1 MYSDSGADGGSLF
14 GGGGFIPTQSTGLN
28 DNSFS
33 PGGATKKGGSQSSG
47 LIPLTVKQL
56 SSATQKPSDDN
67 FYVDG
72 HEVNNITLVGMVFN
86 KEEKATDVSFMLDDF
101 TGKIEVKKW
110 IDGQVSEELVELR
123 NIRNGIYVRIY
134 GHLRSFQGKR
144 NVVAFSVRPIKEF
157 DEVTFH
163 FIEAI
168 YVHAFNLKRQGGIVG
183 STTPAST
190 GVSYGAPPAST
201 MTPNQ
206 SVNMRSNISNQYM
219 APASMP
225 VGSNSVN
232 ECQKRVHAL
241 FDEPANLAIEQGLH
255 VDEVARRMTGF
266 TKQQVKDAIEFL
278 VNEGFIYSTIDDDHY
293 KSTNG

>member
-14 GGGGFIPTQSTGLN
+14 GGGGFIPTQSNSLN

-33 PGGATKKGGSQSSG
+33 PSGATKRGGSQSSG
-47 LIPLTVKQL
+47 LMPLTVKQL
-56 SSATQKPSDDN
+56 SSATQKASDDN

-72 HEVNNITLVGMVFN
+72 QEVNNITLVGMVFN
-86 KEEKATDVSFMLDDF
+86 KEEKNTDVSFMLDDF
-101 TGKIEVKKW
+101 TGRIEVKKW
-110 IDGQVSEELVELR
+110 IDGQDSEELVELR

-144 NVVAFSVRPIKEF
+144 NVVAFSVRPIKDF

-168 YVHAFNLKRQGGIVG
+168 YVHAYNLKSQGGAVG
-183 STTPAST
+183 SKMPSTT
-190 GVSYGAPPAST
+190 GVSYGAPQAST
-201 MTPNQ
+201 MTPNP
-206 SVNMRSNISNQYM
+206 SVIRPTISNQYTP
-219 APASMP
+219 PASMP

-232 ECQKRVHAL
+232 ECQKRVHLL

-255 VDEVARRMTGF
+255 VDEVARRMVGF

>member
-14 GGGGFIPTQSTGLN
+14 GGGGFMPSQSAGLN

-33 PGGATKKGGSQSSG
+33 PGGGSKKGGSQSSG

-56 SSATQKPSDDN
+56 SSASQKPSDDN

-72 HEVNNITLVGMVFN
+72 QEVNNITLVGMVFN
-86 KEEKATDVSFMLDDF
+86 KEEKVTDVSFILDDF
-101 TGKIEVKKW
+101 TGRIEVKKW
-110 IDGQVSEELVELR
+110 IDGQDSEELVELR

-163 FIEAI
+163 FVEAI
-168 YVHAFNLKRQGGIVG
+168 YVHAFNMKTQGGLAG
-183 STTPAST
+183 SRTPAST
-190 GVSYGAPPAST
+190 AVPYSGHPASS
-201 MTPNQ
+201 MTPNP
-206 SVNMRSNISNQYM
+206 SVNMRTNLANQYM
-219 APASMP
+219 APASVP
-225 VGSNSVN
+225 VGSNSVD
-232 ECQKRVHAL
+232 ECQRRVHAL

-255 VDEVARRMTGF
+255 VDDVARKMVGYS
-266 TKQQVKDAIEFL
+266 KQQVKDAIEFL
-278 VNEGFIYSTIDDDHY
+278 VNEGFIYSTIDDDHF